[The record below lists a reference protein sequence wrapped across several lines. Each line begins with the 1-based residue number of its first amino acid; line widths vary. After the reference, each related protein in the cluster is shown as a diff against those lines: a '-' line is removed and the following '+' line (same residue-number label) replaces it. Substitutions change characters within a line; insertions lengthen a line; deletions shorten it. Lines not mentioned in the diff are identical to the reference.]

1 MTSQPTQ
8 HQYNTEALLAATE
21 IRRQSGIKSF
31 DIALT
36 LGSGWAKAAELI
48 GETVS
53 EIDAS
58 EVPGFSASGI
68 PGHTGTIKS
77 IALPSGKYAPA
88 QLALNKKP

>member
-1 MTSQPTQ
+1 MNSDPTQ
-8 HQYNTEALLAATE
+8 PRYGTDALQASEE
-21 IRRQSGIKSF
+21 IRRQSGIQSF

-36 LGSGWAKAAELI
+36 LGSGWAQAAELI

-58 EVPGFSASGI
+58 EVPGFSVSGV

-77 IALPSGKYAPA
+77 IVLPNGKRALVIGARTHF
-88 QLALNKKP
+88 

>member
-1 MTSQPTQ
+1 MTAEPTQ
-8 HQYNTEALLAATE
+8 HQYATDALRAATE
-21 IRRQSGIKSF
+21 IRRQTGINSF

-58 EVPGFSASGI
+58 EVPGFSTSGI

-77 IALPSGKYAPA
+77 IALPKGKYAPA
-88 QLALNKKP
+88 QLILNKRP